1 MIASFIRKALKYF
14 SLHQTDVPISAALA
28 CKRSI
33 LPFKTAP
40 WKGGMSRTN
49 VPALTQFDA
58 CKEHRR
64 IIEAIESGRSFDAYE
79 AVRYHL
85 DITNE
90 LANKYY

>member
-1 MIASFIRKALKYF
+1 
-14 SLHQTDVPISAALA
+14 
-28 CKRSI
+28 
-33 LPFKTAP
+33 
-40 WKGGMSRTN
+40 MSRTN

-79 AVRYHL
+79 AVRHHL